1 MNVAENVGTTCCGE
15 DCIPRGKTGA
25 IDRVTGDDLREIIEQ
40 NCEGRFRFCELTM
53 DAYLH
58 NRFNGEHRSRQ
69 SASHKKKKV
78 QLLPSDK
85 LLVPPISA

>member
-1 MNVAENVGTTCCGE
+1 MNVAENVGTTCCGK

-25 IDRVTGDDLREIIEQ
+25 IDRVTGDDLREITEQ
-40 NCEGRFRFCELTM
+40 NCDGHFRFCELTM

-58 NRFNGEHRSRQ
+58 NRFNGEHRSWQ
-69 SASHKKKKV
+69 SAKPPKNGV
-78 QLLPSDK
+78 QLLPSDT